1 MATVTHAQA
10 RSRLK
15 KLLEA
20 HTYDSWTGNE
30 CPVCGDKITPDRD
43 DWEYAKTKRGS
54 EIFIHSF
61 CVKHWGSNM
70 SKKELSKLREL
81 SDF

>member
-1 MATVTHAQA
+1 MATMTKAQA
-10 RSRLK
+10 KTRLK
-15 KLLEA
+15 KLAPYSPLR
-20 HTYDSWTGNE
+20 D
-30 CPVCGDKITPDRD
+30 CPVCGDHIYDTDPDD
-43 DWEYAKTKRGS
+43 SWEYVKTKRGS

>member
-1 MATVTHAQA
+1 MTKAQA
-10 RSRLK
+10 KTLLK
-15 KLLEA
+15 KLAPDSSLRDCGD
-20 HTYDSWTGNE
+20 HIYDTDPDDSW
-30 CPVCGDKITPDRD
+30 
-43 DWEYAKTKRGS
+43 EYVKTKRGS